1 MGAVRRPWWATRPG
15 NLLTPAK
22 YSLDMTREVGDG
34 PIFAVGFPPYI
45 SILRA
50 RPELFM
56 LEIKVQGFST
66 TDSLGRKAY
75 KKAFLIKWEVDIGAL
90 TVDLLMNVLA
100 KEVQWSSRQCGRLWF
115 FDKNLGE
122 DV

>member
-56 LEIKVQGFST
+56 LEIKVQG
-66 TDSLGRKAY
+66 LKG
-75 KKAFLIKWEVDIGAL
+75 FLIK
-90 TVDLLMNVLA
+90 
-100 KEVQWSSRQCGRLWF
+100 
-115 FDKNLGE
+115 
-122 DV
+122 